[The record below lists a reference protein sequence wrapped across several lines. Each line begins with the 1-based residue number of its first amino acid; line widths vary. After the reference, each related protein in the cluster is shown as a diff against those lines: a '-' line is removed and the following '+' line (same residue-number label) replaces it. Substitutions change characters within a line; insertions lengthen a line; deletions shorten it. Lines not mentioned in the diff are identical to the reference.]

1 MTQAEA
7 KKAIQQVRD
16 MEQRAK
22 EVATAKEFDT
32 YYAALRVNGG
42 AKGGVAQLYATTI
55 ERFFSR
61 AAMTMGGPQ

>member
-1 MTQAEA
+1 
-7 KKAIQQVRD
+7 